1 MRHIFQ
7 SPRVE
12 FAQITDG
19 GSYSHGRQGLYFV
32 HDGDVGDD
40 IVRTGRLI
48 IIAASA
54 IMDSVNRSV
63 QQGDQVGPSSESVK
77 ITRMTGGIRK
87 LLPRVQNQLVHGFV
101 NIFAEMKK

>member
-32 HDGDVGDD
+32 HEGDVRDV
-40 IVRTGRLI
+40 IVGTGRLI

-54 IMDSVNRSV
+54 IMDSVNRSM

-77 ITRMTGGIRK
+77 ITRVTGNKKVVARDK
-87 LLPRVQNQLVHGFV
+87 VQNQLVHECV
-101 NIFAEMKK
+101 NIFAEM